1 MNGIVRLGGLLPL
14 LLIAIGCTTPPP
26 KRIAAIV
33 SVYNHNSHADAIVG
47 RLIETHT
54 LDGKGPRPNLKLVS
68 LYTDQVPL
76 DDKSRRLAAQHGFTI
91 HTNVADTLTLGTGKL
106 AVDGVL
112 FVIEHGKYPTNELG
126 ATIYPKRRLF
136 EEVTQVFRDS
146 KRAVPVF
153 VDKALADNWRD
164 AKWLYD
170 TARELNAPLMAG
182 SSLPVLWRKPAADVR
197 RGAKLKEIVAVSYH
211 TLDHYGFHALEM
223 VQCLAERRA
232 GGETGVR
239 FVQCLTGDAVW
250 AAGEQ
255 GIYDK
260 ALFAAAL
267 GRLEQR
273 RFPQKP
279 LREVVKE
286 PVLWSIEYTDGLRA
300 TILTLNGAVA
310 EWSVAWREADGRSD
324 STVFWTQEARPMGHF
339 TILVEGVARMFHTG
353 KPTWPVERT
362 LMTSGLLDA
371 LLTSKKQSGARLET
385 PQLMFDY
392 RTDWDWQMPAPP
404 SPPRPFPGQ

>member
-1 MNGIVRLGGLLPL
+1 M
-14 LLIAIGCTTPPP
+14 LIAVIGCAATPP

-33 SVYNHNSHADAIVG
+33 SVYNHNSHADVIVG

-54 LDGKGPRPNLKLVS
+54 LDGKGPRPNLQLVS
-68 LYTDQVPL
+68 LYTDQVSP
-76 DDKSRRLAAQHGFTI
+76 DDKSRRLAAKHGFTI
-91 HTNVADTLTLGTGKL
+91 YTNVADTLTLGTGRL

-136 EEVTQVFRDS
+136 EEVAQVFRAS
-146 KRAVPVF
+146 GRSVPVF

-164 AKWLYD
+164 AKWLHD

-182 SSLPVLWRKPAADVR
+182 SSLPGLWRNPAADVR
-197 RGAKLKEIVAVSYH
+197 RDAKLKEIVALSYH

-232 GGETGVR
+232 SGETGVR

-250 AAGEQ
+250 AAGER

-260 ALFAAAL
+260 ELFASAL
-267 GRLEQR
+267 NRLER
-273 RFPQKP
+273 KPAKP
-279 LREVVKE
+279 LRELVKE
-286 PVLWSIEYTDGLRA
+286 PVLWLIEYTDGLRA
-300 TILTLNGAVA
+300 SVFTLNGAVG

-324 STVFWTQEARPMGHF
+324 STVFWTQEARPVGHF
-339 TILVEGVARMFHTG
+339 RFLVEGVERMVHTG
-353 KPTWPVERT
+353 KPSWPAERT

-371 LLTSKKQSGARLET
+371 LLTSKKQGGARLET
-385 PQLMFDY
+385 PHLMFGY
-392 RTDWDWQMPAPP
+392 RSEWDWRPP
-404 SPPRPFPGQ
+404 PPPPPPRPFTGP

>member
-1 MNGIVRLGGLLPL
+1 MSRAFRLGGLFSL
-14 LLIAIGCTTPPP
+14 LLAAIGCATPP
-26 KRIAAIV
+26 KKIAAIV

-54 LDGKGPRPNLKLVS
+54 LDGKGPRPNLQLVS
-68 LYTDQVPL
+68 LYTDQVPI
-76 DDKSRRLAAQHGFTI
+76 DDKSRRLAAKHGFAI
-91 HTNVADTLTLGTGKL
+91 YTNVADTLTLGTGKL

-170 TARELNAPLMAG
+170 AARELNAPLMAG
-182 SSLPVLWRKPAADVR
+182 SSLPVLWRKPPADVR
-197 RGAKLKEIVAVSYH
+197 RGAKLKEIVALSYH
-211 TLDHYGFHALEM
+211 TLDHYGFHALEI

-232 GGETGVR
+232 NGETGVR
-239 FVQCLTGDAVW
+239 AVQCLVGDAVW
-250 AAGEQ
+250 VAGEQ
-255 GIYDK
+255 GMYDK
-260 ALFAAAL
+260 ELLAAAWS
-267 GRLEQR
+267 RLE
-273 RFPQKP
+273 PKP
-279 LREVVKE
+279 STKKPVRELVKE

-300 TILTLNGAVA
+300 TILTLNGAVT
-310 EWSVAWREADGRSD
+310 EWAAAWREADGRSD
-324 STVFWTQEARPMGHF
+324 STLFWTQEARPLGHF
-339 TILVEGVARMFHTG
+339 TSLMDGVERMFHTG
-353 KPTWPVERT
+353 KPTWPAERT

-371 LLTSKKQSGARLET
+371 LLTSKKQGGARLDT
-385 PQLMFDY
+385 PHLMFGY
-392 RTDWDWQMPAPP
+392 RSDWNWHTPPPPA
-404 SPPRPFPGQ
+404 PPRPFTGQ